1 MRKKTEL
8 YKKEQDD
15 IIEKLIQLL
24 ELDEQKSTTL
34 YELDNNKVKT
44 DAIMKMIP
52 TIRKFF
58 SSSKITGISEPD
70 KLGRPW
76 LSLIRQLVKGR
87 YNMFSC
93 DYRFQIEG
101 DDNVIRT
108 KKYLFQKI
116 N

>member
-8 YKKEQDD
+8 YKKEQDE
-15 IIEKLIQLL
+15 IVEKLINILK
-24 ELDEQKSTTL
+24 LDEQMSITL
-34 YELDNNKVKT
+34 YDLDNNKVKT

-58 SSSKITGISEPD
+58 SSSKIIGISEPD
-70 KLGRPW
+70 RLERPW

-87 YNMFSC
+87 YDMFSC
-93 DYRFQIEG
+93 DYRQQV
-101 DDNVIRT
+101 DNNTIRT

>member
-1 MRKKTEL
+1 
-8 YKKEQDD
+8 
-15 IIEKLIQLL
+15 
-24 ELDEQKSTTL
+24 
-34 YELDNNKVKT
+34 
-44 DAIMKMIP
+44 MKMIP

-93 DYRFQIEG
+93 DYRFQK
-101 DDNVIRT
+101 DDQIIRT
-108 KKYLFQKI
+108 KKYLFQKV

>member
-1 MRKKTEL
+1 MRKKVEL

-24 ELDEQKSTTL
+24 ELDDQMSTTL
-34 YELDNNKVKT
+34 YELDNNKIKT

-76 LSLIRQLVKGR
+76 LSLLRQLVKGR

-101 DDNVIRT
+101 DENVIRT
-108 KKYLFQKI
+108 KKYIFKKM

>member
-24 ELDEQKSTTL
+24 GLDDQMSTTL

-58 SSSKITGISEPD
+58 SSSKITGIRAPD
-70 KLGRPW
+70 KL
-76 LSLIRQLVKGR
+76 
-87 YNMFSC
+87 
-93 DYRFQIEG
+93 
-101 DDNVIRT
+101 
-108 KKYLFQKI
+108 
-116 N
+116 

>member
-24 ELDEQKSTTL
+24 GLDDQKSTTL
-34 YELDNNKVKT
+34 YELDNNKEKT

-58 SSSKITGISEPD
+58 SSWIY
-70 KLGRPW
+70 
-76 LSLIRQLVKGR
+76 KGE
-87 YNMFSC
+87 NL
-93 DYRFQIEG
+93 RFKSSR
-101 DDNVIRT
+101 V
-108 KKYLFQKI
+108 
-116 N
+116 

>member
-8 YKKEQDD
+8 YEKEQND
-15 IIEKLIQLL
+15 IIEKLIRTL
-24 ELDEQKSTTL
+24 ELDEQMSITL
-34 YELDNNKVKT
+34 YELDNNKTKT

-70 KLGRPW
+70 KLERPW

-93 DYRFQIEG
+93 DYRFQQ
-101 DDNVIRT
+101 DNRTIRT

-116 N
+116 V